1 MYLSPLVDVNEIDLT
16 TTIPAVATSIGVI
29 IVRDTWKGPELK
41 VQLVN
46 SIDELIDI
54 FGQPEEAVDNEHG
67 QSYEDLIAAAGFL
80 QYGNNLYCTR
90 VLSPSATFAGVY
102 GTMDVLGASSS
113 SSSSSTGCVQEW
125 YSVIDA
131 DNWFID
137 YGTWNDSANK
147 WIGEGAAPGY
157 WVFRTIAPEEL
168 NLWEVFPPKIRFT
181 INNIPSASTAAE
193 ITGIL
198 IKDLNGNVLA
208 SAGDAYDIG
217 FGFSPITLSGGDGVS
232 TTIKF
237 TNLTSFYQPSGS
249 TYYPI
254 AEIFIF
260 SSSDNKF
267 EITGFDYY
275 ENCGSISSSS
285 TSSTSVCPLTCSYES
300 GCDTTWW
307 SAPTGSYVSEITG
320 YQSDVNG
327 KVGLIND
334 IGWASYTPS
343 LFVFCLENNTANVDV
358 FIQEV
363 NFPGR
368 TSMIFT
374 DVSGGILDISNLSE
388 ELYTIQVKSV
398 DGSEFN
404 IKFALDPQPQQQT

>member
-29 IVRDTWKGPELK
+29 VVRDTWKGPELK

-67 QSYEDLIAAAGFL
+67 QSYEDLIAAVGFL
-80 QYGNNLYCTR
+80 QYGSNLYCTR
-90 VLSPSATFAGVY
+90 VLPVSATFAGVY

-147 WIGEGAAPGY
+147 WIGEGAGPGY
-157 WVFRTIAPEEL
+157 WVLQTIAPTQSGIAFD
-168 NLWEVFPPKIRFT
+168 VFPPKVRLT
-181 INNIPSASTAAE
+181 INNVPSASTVAE
-193 ITGIL
+193 ITGIRL
-198 IKDLNGNVLA
+198 KDLNGTVLV
-208 SAGDAYDIG
+208 SAGDPNDTGLI
-217 FGFSPITLSGGDGVS
+217 SPITLSGGDGVS
-232 TTIKF
+232 TNIVFKD
-237 TNLTSFYQPSGS
+237 LAPLYQPSGS
-249 TYYPI
+249 SYYPI
-254 AEIFIF
+254 GEILIL
-260 SSSDNKF
+260 STTDNKF
-267 EITGFDYY
+267 EVTGIDYW
-275 ENCGSISSSS
+275 EDCGSVSSSS
-285 TSSTSVCPLTCSYES
+285 TSSTSVCPISCDINA

-307 SAPTGSYVSEITG
+307 SVPTGSYVSESTG

-358 FIQEV
+358 FIKE
-363 NFPGR
+363 NAFPGS

-404 IKFALDPQPQQQT
+404 IKFALDPPPQQQT